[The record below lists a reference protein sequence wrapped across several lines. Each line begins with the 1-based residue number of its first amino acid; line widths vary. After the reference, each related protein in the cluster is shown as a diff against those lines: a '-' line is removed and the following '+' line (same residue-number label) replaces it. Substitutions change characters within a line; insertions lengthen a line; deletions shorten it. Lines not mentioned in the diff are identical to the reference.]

1 MVRRLHRII
10 GLVLLLPFVA
20 WASTG
25 LIFFTKPG
33 YGAAYDALPVR
44 TYPLGDP
51 IAVTPD
57 PSWRE
62 MRYVRTILG
71 VHLIVRTSEGWSQ
84 LNPTTRQPLGEPAPA
99 DVRRLIADAFVA
111 NPARYG
117 QIAGVDGGVATTD
130 TGAVVTLDWKRLS
143 LQQRGR
149 DTDWIDR
156 LYKIHYLQWTGEK
169 TADRI
174 IGLAGLGLLLVL
186 TALGARLA
194 FRRPRRV

>member
-1 MVRRLHRII
+1 MIRRLHRII
-10 GLVLLLPFVA
+10 GLVMLLPFVA
-20 WASTG
+20 WAATG
-25 LIFFTKPG
+25 LVFFTKPG
-33 YGAAYDALPVR
+33 YGAAYDPLAVR

-62 MRYVRTILG
+62 MRYARTILG
-71 VHLIVRTSEGWSQ
+71 VHLIVRTAEGWSQ
-84 LNPTTRQPLGEPAPA
+84 LDPATRQPLGEPAPA
-99 DVRRLIADAFVA
+99 DVRRLIADAFAV

-117 QIAGVDGGVATTD
+117 QIASLDGRVATTD
-130 TGAVVTLDWKRLS
+130 TGAVVTLDWNRLS

-149 DTDWIDR
+149 DTDRIDR

-174 IGLAGLGLLLVL
+174 LGLTGLVLLLVL
-186 TALGARLA
+186 TGLGAKLA
-194 FRRPRRV
+194 FRR